1 VKTWT
6 QEFRE
11 RVDEICDL
19 RDQHLRQA
27 AVNDLIVVWD
37 RHLRR
42 RQQTLA
48 VLRVLRE
55 TNPERRAA

>member
-1 VKTWT
+1 VKTWA
-6 QEFRE
+6 QELRE
-11 RVDEICDL
+11 RVDEAFEL
-19 RDQHLRQA
+19 RDTHLRQA
-27 AVNDLIVVWD
+27 AVEDMVVAWD

-42 RQQTLA
+42 HQQTLA

>member
-6 QEFRE
+6 QDLRE
-11 RVDEICDL
+11 RVDEVCEL

-27 AVNDLIVVWD
+27 AVEDLIVAWD

-42 RQQTLA
+42 HQQTLA
-48 VLRVLRE
+48 VLRLLRE